1 MENFLDKLV
10 YLTLKWTVILGIS
23 FLVIVAIVASFK
35 AGSER
40 LEKRKSIEKIEQSI
54 DTTTQQKVVY

>member
-1 MENFLDKLV
+1 MEQLNYIF
-10 YLTLKWTVILGIS
+10 KWSFILIAA
-23 FLVIVAIVASFK
+23 FFVIVFIAAGIT

-40 LEKRKSIEKIEQSI
+40 LEKRKSIEQIEQSI